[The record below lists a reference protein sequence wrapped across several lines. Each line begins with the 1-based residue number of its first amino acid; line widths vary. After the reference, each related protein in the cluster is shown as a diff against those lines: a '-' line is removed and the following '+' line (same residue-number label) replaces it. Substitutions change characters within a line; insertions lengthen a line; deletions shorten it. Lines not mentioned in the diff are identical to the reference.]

1 MMHKLFTPVR
11 LGSFFEE
18 HVLTQSHIGKRIII
32 NQGEAIDTSEID
44 IAVFTVNES
53 RGSFNNSGSASAG
66 DVVRRHLYQLTAE
79 NHYRLLDAGDL
90 IIGESLEETNQNLR
104 FAMEFFLTQ
113 RIIPVI
119 IGGSQDIT
127 IGQYRGYEFL
137 GQAVNMAVVD
147 ERIDMADTLHATPAQ
162 TWLLDIISYEPKYL
176 FNYIGVACQ
185 GHFVPTQMFGTIEDL
200 FFDVCRLGK
209 LHENF
214 QFAEPEVRDAD
225 LISFD
230 IASIKAADAPGHAQA
245 TPNGITSEQA
255 CQLMR
260 YAGMSDKVS
269 SLGIYEYNPMFDNH
283 EQTGQ
288 LIAQMI
294 WYFIEGYYNRKH
306 DYPITDE
313 RHFTKYIVNLDGNSY
328 DLTFWKSNKSGRWW
342 MEVPFKV
349 NSKFER
355 HQLVPCSYDEYLE
368 AAGNTLP
375 DKWMKVFHKL
385 ST

>member
-1 MMHKLFTPVR
+1 MIQKLFTPVR
-11 LGSFFEE
+11 MGSFFEE
-18 HVLTQSHIGKRIII
+18 HTLFATHIGKKIII
-32 NQGEAIDTSEID
+32 NQGEPIDTSETD
-44 IAVFTVNES
+44 IAIFSVQES
-53 RGSFNNSGSASAG
+53 RGSFNNSGCANGA
-66 DVVRRHLYQLTAE
+66 DIVRRHLYVLSAE
-79 NHYRLLDAGDL
+79 SHYRLLDAGDL
-90 IIGESLEETNQNLR
+90 IIGETVEETNQNLR

-113 RIIPVI
+113 RIIPII

-127 IGQYRGYEFL
+127 IGQYKGYEFL

-147 ERIDMADTLHATPAQ
+147 ERIDMHDTLDSAPSQ
-162 TWLLDIISYEPKYL
+162 SWLLDIISYEPKYL
-176 FNYIGVACQ
+176 FNYIGIGCQ
-185 GHFVPTQMFGTIEDL
+185 GHYVPAQMFETIDEL

-214 QFAEPEVRDAD
+214 QYAEPEVRDAD
-225 LISFD
+225 LISLD
-230 IASIKAADAPGHAQA
+230 VSSIKGADAPGHAQA
-245 TPNGITSEQA
+245 SPNGITSEQA

-260 YAGMSDKVS
+260 YAGISDKVS
-269 SLGIYEYNPMFDNH
+269 SLGIYEYNPMFDSH

-288 LIAQMI
+288 LVAQMI
-294 WYFIEGYYNRKH
+294 WYFIDGYYNRKG

-313 RHFTKYIVNLDGNSY
+313 RHFTKYIVNLEGNSY

-349 NSKFER
+349 DSKFER
-355 HQLVPCSYDEYLE
+355 HQLVPCSYNEYLE

-385 ST
+385 SR